1 MSSIQSLGIGS
12 GLLTSELLEQLVEAE
27 RAPAV
32 ARLDSDQAIA
42 EARLQALGEVKTAL
56 SKLNTSIRGLT
67 GLSAFNASQVTSS
80 NSDALSATAS
90 SVAQSGSYSVQVGQL
105 AQQHSIVSQA
115 YESTSEAIGVGTLT
129 FRFGT
134 TDIDGSDVY
143 QGFTVNEDA
152 QSRAITIDSSNNTL
166 AGIRDAINSA
176 DFGVQ
181 ATIVDDGSGYRLLM
195 TSENGGA
202 ENSLEITASG
212 AAALSAFD
220 FNQSSQ
226 AMEQT
231 QAAQDAEF
239 TVNGL
244 SVTRDNNLVGGVIPG
259 VTLNLKAATAG
270 PVTLTVS
277 KDPSELVDKVQGVV
291 DNYNALKTI
300 ADVLTAFDPD
310 AGENG
315 QGSVLSGDRALRT
328 VMNSVNNALRS
339 FSLGNTYGSLAEVGV
354 TTNQFND
361 YRMEFDAAEFR
372 AAFAN
377 DPQAVT
383 ALFATTGQPS
393 DDDISFISSS
403 SSTQPGSYDVEITRM
418 ATAGRYEGIS
428 VASLA
433 SGNITI
439 DSSNNQFNI
448 LVNGVEI
455 DVSLTEG
462 DYATADLLAEEVQ
475 RQINSNAEMRSS
487 ANSVTVSYNATE
499 SRMEMTS
506 NRYGEESVIRM
517 ISIDST
523 AAATLG
529 LVEEGQGPYQG
540 LLNTALAT
548 TTGNSSD
555 PLNTAMTVDSDTQF
569 SVSINGVDSGVLT
582 LPGNAGTPVTYNTA
596 DELITAV
603 ESLLDGAFAGEGIDV
618 TVGYQYDADTGTA
631 GLSIS
636 TGSAGDEIVLSNV
649 NLAAATR
656 LGLADGRAE
665 PITSIRG
672 LNVAGTINGL
682 QAEGN
687 GQVLTA
693 STGLT
698 PATSGYYLNAAIG
711 DLSTSAA
718 SDEFRLKVDGTLS
731 GAISLGVIADTDPD
745 NVADLLSNAI
755 NNDPALL
762 AAGAAVSVTYD
773 ADTGGFLFT
782 SQSRGE
788 SSQVTVASLSGNAGS
803 IFGLAT
809 GAGAQSRVGSNATG
823 DADPASG
830 IRLRITGGSTGG
842 RGTVD
847 FFRGLASQTNDLIDS
862 MFGSEGVLTGRTDS
876 LSAELDRIAE
886 KRVALAERLAATESR
901 LQASF
906 FANDII
912 ISNFNSTMD
921 FLEAQL
927 PMLEDLASSRNK
939 S

>member
-1 MSSIQSLGIGS
+1 MASIQSLGIGS

-42 EARLQALGEVKTAL
+42 EARLEALGEVKSAL
-56 SKLNTSIRGLT
+56 STLNSSIRGLT
-67 GLSAFNASQVTSS
+67 SLSAFNASQVTSS
-80 NSDALSATAS
+80 NSEALSATAS
-90 SVAQSGSYSVQVGQL
+90 SVAESGSYSVQVGQL
-105 AQQHSIVSQA
+105 AQQHSIVSQS

-166 AGIRDAINSA
+166 AGIRDAINDA

-195 TSENGGA
+195 TSEQGGA

-212 AAALSAFD
+212 AAALSVFD

-226 AMEQT
+226 SMEQT

-244 SVTRDNNLVGGVIPG
+244 NISRDNNLVAGVIPG

-270 PVTLTVS
+270 PVTLSIS
-277 KDPSELVDKVQGVV
+277 KDPGELVEKVQGVV
-291 DNYNALKTI
+291 DNYNALKTM

-310 AGENG
+310 AGDNG

-328 VMNSVNNALRS
+328 AMNSVNNALRS

-361 YRMEFDAAEFR
+361 YLMEFDAAEFR
-372 AAFAN
+372 AAFAD

-393 DDDISFISSS
+393 DDDISFITSSTA
-403 SSTQPGSYDVEITRM
+403 TQPGSYDVEVTRM

-428 VASLA
+428 VDSLA

-439 DSSNNQFNI
+439 DDSNNQFNI
-448 LVNGVEI
+448 LVNGVEVDI
-455 DVSLTEG
+455 SLTEG

-475 RQINSNAEMRSS
+475 RQINSHSDLRSS
-487 ANSVTVSYNATE
+487 ANSVTVSYNASE

-506 NRYGEESVIRM
+506 NRYGKESVIRM
-517 ISIDST
+517 ISIDSA

-540 LLNTALAT
+540 LFNSALAT

-555 PLNTAMTVDSDTQF
+555 PLNAAMTVDSDTQF
-569 SVSINGVDSGVLT
+569 SVSINGVDSGLLT
-582 LPGNAGTPVTYNTA
+582 LPGDAGTPVTYNTA

-603 ESLLDGAFAGEGIDV
+603 ESLLDGAFAGEGIDL
-618 TVGYQYDADTGTA
+618 TVGYEYDADSGTA
-631 GLSIS
+631 GLTIS
-636 TGSAGDEIVLSNV
+636 TGSAGDEIVFGDV

-656 LGLADGRAE
+656 LGFVDGNAE
-665 PITSIRG
+665 PVTSIRG

-693 STGLT
+693 SDGIT
-698 PATSGYYLNAAIG
+698 PATSGYYLNAPFG
-711 DLSTSAA
+711 DLSTST
-718 SDEFRLKVDGTLS
+718 SGDEFRLRVDGTLS
-731 GAISLGVIADTDPD
+731 GTISLGVIAVTDPD
-745 NVADLLSNAI
+745 NVADLLTNAI

-762 AAGAAVSVTYD
+762 AAGAAVAVTYD
-773 ADTGGFLFT
+773 ADSGGFRFT

-788 SSQVTVASLSGNAGS
+788 ASQVSVASLSGNAGTV
-803 IFGLAT
+803 FGLVT
-809 GAGAQSRVGSNATG
+809 GSGAQSASGTKASG

-830 IRLRITGGSTGG
+830 IRLRITDGAVGS
-842 RGTVD
+842 RGTID
-847 FFRGLASQTNDLIDS
+847 FFRGLASQTTELIDS
-862 MFGSEGVLTGRTDS
+862 MFASDGLMTGRTDS
-876 LSAELDRIAE
+876 LNLELERIAE
-886 KRVALAERLAATESR
+886 KRVELAERLAATESR

-927 PMLEDLASSRNK
+927 PMLEALASGREQS
-939 S
+939 

>member
-143 QGFTVNEDA
+143 QGFTVNDDA

-202 ENSLEITASG
+202 GNSLEITASG

-220 FNQSSQ
+220 FNQTSQ
-226 AMEQT
+226 AMDQT

-244 SVTRDNNLVGGVIPG
+244 NVTRDNNLVGGVIPG

-372 AAFAN
+372 AAFAD

-403 SSTQPGSYDVEITRM
+403 SATQPGSYDVEITRM

-475 RQINSNAEMRSS
+475 RQINSNTEMRSS
-487 ANSVTVSYNATE
+487 ANSVTVSYNTTE

-517 ISIDST
+517 VSIDSA

-529 LVEEGQGPYQG
+529 LVKEGQGPYQG

-596 DELITAV
+596 DELILAV

-656 LGLADGRAE
+656 LGLADGHAE

-698 PATSGYYLNAAIG
+698 PATSGYYLNASVG

-762 AAGAAVSVTYD
+762 AAGAAVTVTYD
-773 ADTGGFLFT
+773 ADTGGFVFT

-809 GAGAQSRVGSNATG
+809 GAGAQSQVGSNATG

-830 IRLRITGGSTGG
+830 IRLRITGGSIGG

>member
-1 MSSIQSLGIGS
+1 MASIQSLGIGS

-42 EARLQALGEVKTAL
+42 EARLEALGEVKTAL
-56 SKLNTSIRGLT
+56 STLNVSIRGLT
-67 GLSAFNASQVTSS
+67 NLSAFNASQVTSS
-80 NSDALSATAS
+80 NSEALSATAS

-105 AQQHSIVSQA
+105 AQQHSIVSQS

-166 AGIRDAINSA
+166 AGIRDAINDA

-195 TSENGGA
+195 TSTEGGA

-212 AAALSAFD
+212 AAALSSFD

-244 SVTRDNNLVGGVIPG
+244 SITRDNNLVGGVIPG

-270 PVTLTVS
+270 PVTLSIS
-277 KDPSELVDKVQGVV
+277 KDPGELVEKVQGVV

-372 AAFAN
+372 AAFAD
-377 DPQAVT
+377 DPKAVT

-403 SSTQPGSYDVEITRM
+403 SATQPGSYDVEITRM

-428 VASLA
+428 VDSLA
-433 SGNITI
+433 SGNIAI
-439 DSSNNQFNI
+439 DSTNNQFNI
-448 LVNGVEI
+448 LVNGVEVDI
-455 DVSLTEG
+455 SLTEG
-462 DYATADLLAEEVQ
+462 SYATAELLAEEVQ
-475 RQINSNAEMRSS
+475 RQINSHADMRSS
-487 ANSVTVSYNATE
+487 ANSVTVSYNASE

-506 NRYGEESVIRM
+506 NRYGQESVIRM
-517 ISIDST
+517 ISIDSA

-540 LLNTALAT
+540 LFNSALAT

-555 PLNTAMTVDSDTQF
+555 PLNSAMTVDSDTQF
-569 SVSINGVDSGVLT
+569 SVSINGIDSGLLT

-603 ESLLDGAFAGEGIDV
+603 ESLLDGAFAGDGIDV
-618 TVGYQYDADTGTA
+618 TVGYNYDADTGTA
-631 GLSIS
+631 GLTIS
-636 TGSAGDEIVLSNV
+636 TGSAGDEIILSNV
-649 NLAAATR
+649 NLAAASR
-656 LGLADGRAE
+656 LGFADGNAE
-665 PITSIRG
+665 PVTSIRG

-693 STGLT
+693 STGIT
-698 PATSGYYLNAAIG
+698 PATSGYYLNAPFG
-711 DLSTSAA
+711 DLSTSTAT
-718 SDEFRLKVDGTLS
+718 DEFRLRVDGTLS
-731 GAISLGVIADTDPD
+731 GPISLGVIADTDPD
-745 NVADLLSNAI
+745 NVANLLTNAI

-762 AAGAAVSVTYD
+762 AAGAAVAVTYD
-773 ADTGGFLFT
+773 ADSGGFLFT

-788 SSQVTVASLSGNAGS
+788 TSTVSVASLSGNAGGV
-803 IFGLAT
+803 FGLVT
-809 GAGAQSRVGSNATG
+809 GNGAQSEPGTKASG

-830 IRLRITGGSTGG
+830 IRLRISGGAAGS

-847 FFRGLASQTNDLIDS
+847 FFRGLASQTTDLIDS
-862 MFGSEGVLTGRTDS
+862 MFGSEGVLTGRTDTLNS
-876 LSAELDRIAE
+876 DLERIAE
-886 KRVALAERLAATESR
+886 KRAELAERLAATESR

-912 ISNFNSTMD
+912 ISNFNNTMD

-927 PMLEDLASSRNK
+927 PMLEALASGREQS
-939 S
+939 